1 MQHFY
6 LHNASITE
14 ALGPV
19 NKRIAALP
27 ERVG

>member
-6 LHNASITE
+6 MHDVSIAE
-14 ALGPV
+14 APGPV